1 MHFMSLN
8 HIKYNSTIFSLIY
21 LEQSRR
27 DDLESLMYNLLYLT
41 KGRFP
46 WFGDGGNRPSAK
58 TEHIVQMKE
67 RLRPEDLFINM
78 PSKFFP
84 NLFL

>member
-1 MHFMSLN
+1 
-8 HIKYNSTIFSLIY
+8 
-21 LEQSRR
+21 
-27 DDLESLMYNLLYLT
+27 MYNLLYLT

>member
-1 MHFMSLN
+1 
-8 HIKYNSTIFSLIY
+8 
-21 LEQSRR
+21 
-27 DDLESLMYNLLYLT
+27 MYNLLYLT

-67 RLRPEDLFINM
+67 RLRPEDLFKDM
-78 PSKFFP
+78 PSNFFHHQY
-84 NLFL
+84 L